1 MLHKSHALRQ
11 FQILGNYIIY
21 ICFLFGIE
29 LGLFF
34 ASKCHSAISLG
45 MHYCNHH
52 NTIEHQINPINDISV
67 KQSNNRF
74 KKKTHWH
81 IIKAAH
87 FKNTGAPQINMQ
99 PTWYHIMFHHGLMV
113 HRTHDFQA
121 SHFKANTTKSSFPT
135 AKTCQRLE
143 NQVMQLN
150 HLVFQVFQLCFLL
163 ILKNMNKSSEP
174 LKGEVANLP
183 PKQCFKAN
191 PYRVIQ

>member
-11 FQILGNYIIY
+11 FQILGNYIYIY

-74 KKKTHWH
+74 KKNTLAHHQGSSFQKHGRPSNICNRPG
-81 IIKAAH
+81 IISC
-87 FKNTGAPQINMQ
+87 FT
-99 PTWYHIMFHHGLMV
+99 MV
-113 HRTHDFQA
+113 SWFIEHTTSKHPISRQTPRRVLFQLQ
-121 SHFKANTTKSSFPT
+121 KPVNDWRTKSCS
-135 AKTCQRLE
+135 
-143 NQVMQLN
+143 
-150 HLVFQVFQLCFLL
+150 
-163 ILKNMNKSSEP
+163 
-174 LKGEVANLP
+174 
-183 PKQCFKAN
+183 
-191 PYRVIQ
+191 